1 MPRPPASSQ
10 PNAEWAHYADAVLR
24 EHGAVSS
31 SDVYEARHQARY
43 QAQKLMRLM
52 VQLGLHHRHSLR
64 EHTEAR
70 EDGWGWTVDF
80 VIR

>member
-1 MPRPPASSQ
+1 MPRPAASSQ
-10 PNAEWAHYADAVLR
+10 ANAEWAHHAAAVLR
-24 EHGAVSS
+24 EHGAVSGNE
-31 SDVYEARHQARY
+31 VYEARHQARY
-43 QAQKLMRLM
+43 QAQKLRSLM
-52 VQLGLHHRHSLR
+52 VQFGLYQHHSLR